1 MPVRS
6 KQKTEKA
13 NNDSRDLLYRDVA
26 DKLRSRISSGK
37 YAPKTKLPSLYDL
50 VEEFGVSAISVRRAL
65 KDLTYEGLVY
75 GEQGRGVFVKEK
87 GVIHRVLAAT
97 TDQSIGDEIARAGF
111 TPRIKELSH
120 KRVKAT
126 EEVATRLKIKP
137 GTQIWQHQKVAYA
150 DDEPVSLHFLYYP
163 EPLAPKLKDS
173 IGNTFVFRMLENAK
187 IKVVQSRFEFG
198 AGGLSAEHA
207 HYFQQLPGTPMGH
220 IYFTPQTKDGAPV
233 LTGHT
238 IYRSDRFLF
247 AFEVPH

>member
-1 MPVRS
+1 MAAGS
-6 KQKTEKA
+6 KQKNEKTK
-13 NNDSRDLLYRDVA
+13 NGGRDLLYRDIA
-26 DKLRSRISSGK
+26 DKLRKRISSGK
-37 YAPKTKLPSLYDL
+37 YLPNMKLPSLHDL

-111 TPRIKELSH
+111 TPRIKEIDH
-120 KRVKAT
+120 ERVKASD
-126 EEVATRLKIKP
+126 EVAARLKLKP
-137 GTQIWQHQKVAYA
+137 GTRVLQHRKIAYA
-150 DDEPVSLHFLYYP
+150 DDEPVSLHFLFYP
-163 EPLAPKLKDS
+163 EALAARLKDS
-173 IGNTFVFRMLENAK
+173 IGSTFVFRLLENAK
-187 IKVVQSRFEFG
+187 IKVTQSRFEFG

-207 HYFQQLPGTPMGH
+207 DYFQLPPGTPMGH
-220 IYFTPQTKDGAPV
+220 IYFTPQTSNGLPI

-247 AFEVPH
+247 AFDIPH

>member
-6 KQKTEKA
+6 KQKSE
-13 NNDSRDLLYRDVA
+13 NSNGGSRDLLYRDVA

-37 YAPKTKLPSLYDL
+37 YAPRTKLPSIYDL

-87 GVIHRVLAAT
+87 GVIHRVLAAK

-111 TPRIKELSH
+111 TPRIKELAH
-120 KRVKAT
+120 ERVKAT
-126 EEVATRLKIKP
+126 EEVAARLTIKP
-137 GTQIWQHQKVAYA
+137 GTRVWQHQKIAYA

-173 IGNTFVFRMLENAK
+173 IGSTFVFRLLENAK
-187 IKVVQSRFEFG
+187 IEVVQSRFEFG

-207 HYFQQLPGTPMGH
+207 DYFQQLPGTPMGH
-220 IYFTPQTKDGAPV
+220 IYFTPRTKDGAPV

-247 AFEVPH
+247 AFDVPH

>member
-6 KQKTEKA
+6 KKTEDKA
-13 NNDSRDLLYRDVA
+13 NNGTRDLLYRDVT
-26 DKLRSRISSGK
+26 DTLRSRIVSGK
-37 YAPKTKLPSLYDL
+37 YAPRTKLPSIHDL
-50 VEEFGVSAISVRRAL
+50 AGEFSVSAISVRRAL

-111 TPRIKELSH
+111 TPRIKELGH
-120 KRVKAT
+120 KRTKAT
-126 EEVATRLKIKP
+126 DEVAARLKIKA
-137 GTQIWQHQKVAYA
+137 GTQIWQHQKIAYA
-150 DDEPVSLHFLYYP
+150 DDEPVSLHFLHYQ
-163 EPLAPKLKDS
+163 EPLASKLKDT
-173 IGNTFVFRMLENAK
+173 IGSNFVFRMLEMAK

-207 HYFQQLPGTPMGH
+207 DYFQQLPGTPMGH
-220 IYFTPQTKDGAPV
+220 IYFTPQTKDGAPI

-247 AFEVPH
+247 AFDVSH